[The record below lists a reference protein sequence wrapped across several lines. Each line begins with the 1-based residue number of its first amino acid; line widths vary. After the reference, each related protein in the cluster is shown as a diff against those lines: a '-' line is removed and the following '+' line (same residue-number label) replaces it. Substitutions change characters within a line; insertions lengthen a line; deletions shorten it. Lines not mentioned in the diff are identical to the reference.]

1 MTEERVSRRDAE
13 GKLVGACIRAVA
25 SLHSRSHTNEISNL
39 PEIACGIAVALPQ
52 VFGRTIG
59 DEMA

>member
-1 MTEERVSRRDAE
+1 MSRCSIALFRHGRQCLYTGSSEPFSPD
-13 GKLVGACIRAVA
+13 
-25 SLHSRSHTNEISNL
+25 HTNEISNL
-39 PEIACGIAVALPQ
+39 PEIPCGIAVALPQ